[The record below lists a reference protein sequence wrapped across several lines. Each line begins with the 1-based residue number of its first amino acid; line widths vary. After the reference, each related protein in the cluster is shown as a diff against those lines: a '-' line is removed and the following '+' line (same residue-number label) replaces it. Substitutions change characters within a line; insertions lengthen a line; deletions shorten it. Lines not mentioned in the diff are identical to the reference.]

1 MSETTPDAEK
11 TEATPR
17 SSHLKPV
24 RESASE
30 PAPTQSGP
38 VRQGGGY
45 MTGLL
50 ALLLAVAVFALLAQ
64 FSGNRQLQAE
74 NQAMSEA
81 LAATQ
86 AELDATRVQMTEA
99 RDALGGLRE
108 LLVRIEGLLA
118 PPAAELAPPAT
129 EPSAPAPAVE
139 PSPAE

>member
-1 MSETTPDAEK
+1 MSESTPESEK
-11 TEATPR
+11 TGSPAR

-24 RESASE
+24 RDEASTPT
-30 PAPTQSGP
+30 PAQSGP
-38 VRQGGGY
+38 VRQGGGH

-74 NQAMSEA
+74 NQALGES

-86 AELDATRVQMTEA
+86 AELDATRAQMTEA
-99 RDALGGLRE
+99 RDAVGGLRD

-118 PPAAELAPPAT
+118 PPVPAAGEAAPAAPNAEAPPA
-129 EPSAPAPAVE
+129 
-139 PSPAE
+139 PAE